1 MALRR
6 GRRESELKLS
16 CWEGGVGI
24 SQTSVDKPLSRA
36 SIGPRTIHKSK
47 QPLMLP
53 GPFRHSETEMNTPKI

>member
-1 MALRR
+1 M
-6 GRRESELKLS
+6 
-16 CWEGGVGI
+16 GI

-36 SIGPRTIHKSK
+36 SIGPRIIHKSK